1 MPDEKSPIEKQ
12 APVKAVAVSETAAK
26 SKVSTTV
33 ALTFVILALL
43 GVFLATWFK
52 NSVSHR
58 PASPTELS
66 TLQAQANALRSEYNN
81 ERSAM
86 GLRPIEGDAES
97 LEDIAARVKKDTN
110 ALIALAVTYQKM
122 LGEKDSELTAK
133 NLEGLRTENLRLGL
147 ANENARLQ
155 AELKRAS
162 VGGSAAERL
171 QSDLESTKNQRDA
184 LAAELATARQKI
196 ESMATTATADDVADL
211 KRRLDET
218 LRAKEFFE
226 ARAKTLE
233 AAASGGK

>member
-1 MPDEKSPIEKQ
+1 MDQ
-12 APVKAVAVSETAAK
+12 APVKAVAASDAAQK
-26 SKVSTTV
+26 SKLSSPV

-52 NSVSHR
+52 NGAAHR
-58 PASPTELS
+58 VATPAELS
-66 TLQAQANALRSEYNN
+66 TLQAQANALRSEYNR

-86 GLRPIEGDAES
+86 GLRPIESDSES
-97 LEDIAARVKKDTN
+97 LEDIAARVKKDTDS
-110 ALIALAVTYQKM
+110 LIALAVTYQKM

-133 NLEGLRTENLRLGL
+133 NLEALRSENLRLGL
-147 ANENARLQ
+147 TNENTKLQ

-162 VGGSAAERL
+162 AGGAELL
-171 QSDLESTKNQRDA
+171 QRDLESAKNQRDA
-184 LAAELATARQKI
+184 LAAELASARQKI

-211 KRRLDET
+211 KRRLEET

-233 AAASGGK
+233 AK

>member
-1 MPDEKSPIEKQ
+1 MPDEKSPSEEQ
-12 APVKAVAVSETAAK
+12 APAKAVAEATAK
-26 SKVSTTV
+26 SKVPTTV

-52 NSVSHR
+52 NGVSHR
-58 PASPTELS
+58 VASPTELS
-66 TLQAQANALRSEYNN
+66 TLQAQADALRSEYNN

-86 GLRPIEGDAES
+86 GLRPIESGSES
-97 LEDIAARVKKDTN
+97 LEDLSARVKKDTN
-110 ALIALAVTYQKM
+110 SLIALAVTYQKM
-122 LGEKDSELTAK
+122 LGEKDSELTAR
-133 NLEGLRTENLRLGL
+133 NLELLRTENLRLGL

-155 AELKRAS
+155 AELKRVS
-162 VGGSAAERL
+162 VGGSGVERL
-171 QSDLESTKNQRDA
+171 QRDLESAKNQRDA

-233 AAASGGK
+233 AEPSGGK

>member
-1 MPDEKSPIEKQ
+1 MPDEKSPSKEQ
-12 APVKAVAVSETAAK
+12 APVEAVAVSEAALK

-33 ALTFVILALL
+33 ALIFVILALL
-43 GVFLATWFK
+43 GVFSATWFK
-52 NSVSHR
+52 NRVSQR
-58 PASPTELS
+58 VVNPAELS

-86 GLRPIEGDAES
+86 GLRPIESDSES
-97 LEDIAARVKKDTN
+97 LEDLSARVKKDTN

-133 NLEGLRTENLRLGL
+133 NLDALRAENLRLGL
-147 ANENARLQ
+147 ANENTRLQ
-155 AELKRAS
+155 AELKRTS
-162 VGGSAAERL
+162 VGDSDTELL
-171 QSDLESTKNQRDA
+171 QRDLESAKNQRDA

-196 ESMATTATADDVADL
+196 DSMATTATADDVADL
-211 KRRLDET
+211 KRRLEET

-233 AAASGGK
+233 AESSKAK